1 MKDTQLF
8 SEFEPISTED
18 WWAKIEQDL
27 KGKPLDSLDWQP
39 EEGLTLKPFYRK
51 EDIEHIQTPISSKPD
66 NNWQIQE
73 EIEVADGVT
82 AAKKANKK
90 ALSIL
95 MQGVTSVNFTLDN
108 VLAEKD
114 FATLLKGVHP
124 NMISLYFGGLFTE
137 SEPGTV
143 LEYFTTFLK
152 KNKIK
157 NGDLRGGVL
166 VDPVGFFVDT
176 GEYYE
181 TYEEDMMELEGAL
194 LLVMERLPNFTVI
207 NVDTSTFHNQGTEV
221 AQELA
226 IALSIGSEYLTRLT
240 EFETEPETVARHTQ
254 FTFCAANSYFVEM
267 AKLRAF
273 RLLWNEVQ
281 KAYGIT
287 APVPARIHAKT
298 SLRTQTE
305 DTHTNMIHAT
315 TEAMSAILGGA
326 DYLTVQP
333 ADLVLGQPDDFT
345 HRIARNVQHIL
356 KHESYF
362 DRVAD
367 PAAGSYYIET
377 LTKKLAELAWQKFQK
392 MEANGGIVEFMSVG
406 EEE

>member
-1 MKDTQLF
+1 MKNAELF
-8 SEFEPISTED
+8 SEFDPISTEA

-27 KGKPLDSLDWQP
+27 KGKPLEDLDWEV

-51 EDIEHIQTPISSKPD
+51 EDLKGDAAPLLPKPD

-82 AAKKANKK
+82 AAKKANKQ
-90 ALSIL
+90 ALATL
-95 MQGVTSVNFTLDN
+95 MQGATAINYTLDN
-108 VLAEKD
+108 VTSEKD
-114 FATLLKGVHP
+114 FATLLKGIHL
-124 NMISLYFGGLFTE
+124 NMMSMYFGGLFTE

-143 LEYFTTFLK
+143 LEYFSKYIK
-152 KNKIK
+152 KNKINAK
-157 NGDLRGGVL
+157 KLYGGVL

-181 TYEEDMMELEGAL
+181 TYEQDMMEVEGAL
-194 LLVMERLPNFTVI
+194 LLAKERLPNFTVI
-207 NVDTSTFHNQGTEV
+207 NVDTTSFHNQGTQ
-221 AQELA
+221 ATQELA
-226 IALSIGSEYLTRLT
+226 IALSIGSEYLTRLS
-240 EFETEPETVARHTQ
+240 EFELAPETIARHTQ
-254 FTFCAANSYFVEM
+254 FTFCAASSYFVEM

-273 RLLWNEVQ
+273 RRLWNEVQ
-281 KAYGIT
+281 KAYDIA
-287 APVPARIHAKT
+287 APTPTRIHAKT
-298 SLRTQTE
+298 SLRTQSE

-326 DYLTVQP
+326 DYVTVQP
-333 ADLVLGQPDDFT
+333 ADLILGEPEDFT
-345 HRIARNVQHIL
+345 RRIARNVQHIL

-362 DRVAD
+362 DRVVD

-377 LTKKLAELAWQKFQK
+377 LTEKMATVAWEKFQK
-392 MEANGGIVEFMSVG
+392 IEAGGGIVAFMG